1 MKIAYKTLDDV
12 NVAGKRVLLRVDL
25 NVPVKNGLVTD
36 TMRIDRIVPTVQE
49 LKKKGAR
56 IILLSHFGRPKGKI
70 VREMSLRPVLRPLQS
85 ALGGESLVFSEDCI
99 GPPAE
104 QASKRLKD
112 GEVAL
117 FENLRFHGGE
127 ERNDPVFA
135 RALAASGQIY
145 VNDAFAA
152 AHRAHASVA
161 AITKFLPSVA
171 GRLMQAELVTL
182 ERILESPE
190 RPLAAI
196 IGGAK
201 ISTKLELL
209 GNLTSKVN
217 LLVIGGGMANTFL
230 DAAGI
235 EVGASMCE
243 RRMADEAN
251 RITMVAK
258 QNNCEIVLPVDAV
271 VAGQLAANTRTV
283 TVPINKVPKQ
293 GMILDIGPESVKVI
307 EAKLAECKSLV
318 WNGPMCAFE
327 TPPFDAGTTA
337 VAHAVA
343 RLTRVKKLISVA
355 GGGDTVAALSK
366 AGVIGD
372 FTYVSTAGGAFLE
385 WIEGKELPGITALS
399 GK

>member
-318 WNGPMCAFE
+318 WNGPMGAFE